1 MHPSALILRQADKPV
16 YLFDGEVTTGK
27 AVDLYIGSGEASG
40 FQHRYLTRTRNP
52 WYALEKRS
60 LSKIWVG
67 VFGRAGIRFVWNESN
82 CVALTCFHLFQPS
95 RLGESCLPFLFLYL
109 NSPVG
114 RNFLELE
121 KREYGDGL
129 EKYEPND
136 INKAL
141 VPDFELLDQESSKRL
156 SELQSAFLNAEQDS
170 LEEKT
175 VLEEADRIF
184 KALI

>member
-1 MHPSALILRQADKPV
+1 V
-16 YLFDGEVTTGK
+16 
-27 AVDLYIGSGEASG
+27 
-40 FQHRYLTRTRNP
+40 
-52 WYALEKRS
+52 EKRP

-82 CVALTCFHLFQPS
+82 CVSLTCFHLFQPS
-95 RLGESCLPFLFLYL
+95 RLGEWCLPFLFLYL
-109 NSPVG
+109 NSLTG

-141 VPDFELLDQESSKRL
+141 APDFELLDQESSKRL
-156 SELQSAFLNAEQDS
+156 IELQSAFLNTEQDS

-175 VLEEADRIF
+175 VLEEADAIF
-184 KALI
+184 EALIRNGGQAVAYEDTC